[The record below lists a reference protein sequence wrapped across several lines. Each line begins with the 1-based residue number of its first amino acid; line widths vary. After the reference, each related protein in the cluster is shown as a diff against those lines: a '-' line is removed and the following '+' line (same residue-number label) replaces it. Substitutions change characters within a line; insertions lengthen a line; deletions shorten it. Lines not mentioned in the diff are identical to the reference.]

1 MSALPA
7 ELRQWLAT
15 NLLRGCTPQSIEAGL
30 IAAGIEAEQAARE
43 IQQATHH
50 PYLLAAAGLQNKLA
64 RRESLLKTLDWQLR
78 RTPAYAPLQRQPLP
92 PYSQFLQDFYYTNRP
107 GLFSGAVDHWP
118 ALQWTPRSLAEK
130 AGLDTRVQVQW
141 GRESDPDYELRS
153 PSHRQEMDLGAL
165 VDLIETAGSSN
176 DFYLTAGNR
185 ALAREGMARL
195 LEDIGSLGDGY
206 LHPERPKQEMHL
218 WLGPSGVRTPLHHDL
233 TNNLFVQLH
242 GEKRFLMVPALQ
254 APYLCNEVHVFS
266 PVDLSALTSEHRA
279 QLSVLD
285 VRIEPGD
292 LLFIP
297 AGWWHQVEGLSASI
311 SLSFTQI
318 NLPFNGF
325 IDFP

>member
-1 MSALPA
+1 MSALSA
-7 ELRQWLAT
+7 ELRQWLAA
-15 NLLRGCTPQSIEAGL
+15 NLLRGCTPQSVEAGL
-30 IAAGIEAEQAARE
+30 VQAGIEPRLAARE
-43 IQQATHH
+43 LGDALQH
-50 PYLLAAAGLQNKLA
+50 PYLRAAADLQNKLA

-92 PYSQFLQDFYYTNRP
+92 PYQQFLQAFYLPNRP

-118 ALQWTPRSLAEK
+118 ALHWTPRSLADK
-130 AGLDTRVQVQW
+130 AGPDTRVQVQW
-141 GRESDPDYELRS
+141 GRESDPDYESRS
-153 PSHRQEMDLGAL
+153 TAHRREMALGEL

-185 ALAREGMARL
+185 ALAVAGLARL
-195 LEDIGSLGDGY
+195 LDDIGSLGDGY
-206 LHPERPKQEMHL
+206 LHPDRPKQEMHL
-218 WLGPSGVRTPLHHDL
+218 WLGPRGVRTPLHHDL

-242 GEKRFLMVPALQ
+242 GQKRFWLVPALQ
-254 APYLCNEVHVFS
+254 APYLANELHVYS
-266 PVDLSALTSEHRA
+266 PLDLAGPPSEQTGR
-279 QLSVLD
+279 LSVLD
-285 VRIEPGD
+285 VLVGPGD

-311 SLSFTQI
+311 SLSFTQV